1 MAVAWLVMSLMLWFF
16 VWLVKWV
23 FMFMRD
29 MAFEGDGLLAAHDLL
44 MRWMLMLMLM
54 VLVDVIGDGWM
65 RRMLAGSHADAVH
78 GHHLG
83 DGCWLWFVAVLRG
96 GSVRLKHCGT
106 SSWAK
111 FCQCWCKFPM

>member
-1 MAVAWLVMSLMLWFF
+1 MVMAVAWLVMSLMLWFF

-65 RRMLAGSHADAVH
+65 RRMLAGSRTGALCGLRDVN
-78 GHHLG
+78 GLLG
-83 DGCWLWFVAVLRG
+83 VCRR
-96 GSVRLKHCGT
+96 S
-106 SSWAK
+106 AK
-111 FCQCWCKFPM
+111 KRNDDKQ